1 MSTTYNWASSVAE
14 KFDDDFVTKS
24 ATEFLKVC
32 SLIKMVT
39 WIALWR
45 LEARS
50 RHGASTETTG
60 QVIFESVRKLF
71 KALRMTWQ
79 ILRKKYQKPSQTT
92 LKINVMK
99 IHSTTAGLVSIWKR
113 NFPLKFV
120 KTEWGI
126 FSAHFA
132 VSVHIWFRSLH
143 HLIITRKRT
152 PLFLISGR
160 GTRYTFNT
168 HLKSIAL
175 KKRS

>member
-1 MSTTYNWASSVAE
+1 MMILWQKVLQYSW
-14 KFDDDFVTKS
+14 KFAAWSKCNLDCTVKTGGK
-24 ATEFLKVC
+24 EQ
-32 SLIKMVT
+32 T
-39 WIALWR
+39 WNLN
-45 LEARS
+45 
-50 RHGASTETTG
+50 RHS
-60 QVIFESVRKLF
+60 
-71 KALRMTWQ
+71 
-79 ILRKKYQKPSQTT
+79 KPSHSWINEEIVQSIKDDLTDIKQRIPKKTSKTT